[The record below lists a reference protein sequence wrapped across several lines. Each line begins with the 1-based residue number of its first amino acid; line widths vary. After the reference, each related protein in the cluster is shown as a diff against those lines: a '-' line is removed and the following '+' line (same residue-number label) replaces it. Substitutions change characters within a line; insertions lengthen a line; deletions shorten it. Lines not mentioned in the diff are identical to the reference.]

1 MRERERDVQRQGE
14 TGRDRVKQGE
24 TVREDR
30 QGERGRSREKQGLG
44 NLYCGTPAATG
55 EVF

>member
-1 MRERERDVQRQGE
+1 MQRQGE
-14 TGRDRVKQGE
+14 TDRDRYIETGRDRERRSEK
-24 TVREDR
+24 TDR
-30 QGERGRSREKQGLG
+30 ERGEEAERERQGLG